1 MEKSPD
7 ERPFLGVF
15 KLRLAISWQLLRLL
29 GVTMRSDLKW
39 TSNTK
44 DIVKR
49 AYNKLWILRRLK
61 QLGANSEE
69 LVDIYNKQCRSILEY
84 AVPAWNGA
92 ITKDE
97 IIEIERVQKVALHI
111 ILGEQYGSY
120 KDDREKTKLE
130 TLEVRRENLS
140 LKFAKKAEKHPK
152 HKNWFIPRPVRTTR
166 HQNSKYW
173 SAIARTERLKK
184 SPIPY
189 LTDLLNKHYT
199 ND

>member
-1 MEKSPD
+1 MD
-7 ERPFLGVF
+7 
-15 KLRLAISWQLLRLL
+15 
-29 GVTMRSDLKW
+29 
-39 TSNTK
+39 
-44 DIVKR
+44 
-49 AYNKLWILRRLK
+49 WILRRLK
-61 QLGANSEE
+61 QLGAKSKE

-92 ITKDE
+92 LTKDE
-97 IIEIERVQKVALHI
+97 IVEIERVQKVALHI

-120 KDDREKTKLE
+120 KDARDKTNLE

-152 HKNWFIPRPVRTTR
+152 HKNWFKPRPVRTSR

-173 SAIARTERLKK
+173 SVVARTERLKK

-189 LTDLLNKHYT
+189 LTDLLNKHYS
-199 ND
+199 NY